1 MIKFVKCLNL
11 THMIKVEL
19 DGCRPF
25 AGNADYQEYVSR
37 ARKALMTLDSGTGA
51 GSDFLGWN
59 ELPSETG
66 KELTDAIMA
75 VAESWI
81 EKEIELI
88 VVVGIGGSYLGAK
101 AAIEALSHSFS
112 REMNLTAAPRIAFAG
127 HTLSEEYMAEL
138 MDLVYMKNTAVVV
151 ISKSGT
157 TTEPAVAFRLLKSHL
172 ERQYGLDEAAS
183 RIVAVTDASRGAL
196 KGLADRMGYRTFVI
210 PDNVGGRYSV
220 LTPVGLLPIALAGFD
235 IEALLDGARQM
246 QRICDTPDEN
256 NPAIKYAAMRNL
268 LYDSGRK
275 IEILAGFNPKLAF
288 LAEWWKQL
296 FGESEGKEGRGIF
309 PASVIFTTDLHSMGQ
324 YIQQG
329 ERSLFETFL
338 NVENS
343 RREEVIE
350 PDEDNLDGLNFIA
363 NTNLEYCNRM
373 AQLGTKLAHIDG
385 GVPNITI
392 SIDQIDEY
400 NLGQLFYFFEKAC
413 GLSAYMLGVNPF
425 DQPGVES
432 YKKNMFALLG
442 KPGYEGLSEEL
453 RRRIDE

>member
-1 MIKFVKCLNL
+1 
-11 THMIKVEL
+11 MIKVDL
-19 DGCRPF
+19 GGCRQF

-37 ARKALMTLDSGTGA
+37 ARRALMTLDSGTGA

-59 ELPSETG
+59 ELPSETPN
-66 KELTDAIMA
+66 ELLDECLA
-75 VAESWI
+75 VVDDWLA
-81 EKEIELI
+81 KEIELI

-101 AAIEALSHSFS
+101 ATIEALSHSFS
-112 REMNLTAAPRIAFAG
+112 REMNLTASPQVVFAG
-127 HTLSEEYMAEL
+127 QTLSEEYMAEL

-157 TTEPAVAFRLLKSHL
+157 TTEPAIAFRLLRSHL
-172 ERQYGLDEAAS
+172 ESQYGAEEAAS
-183 RIVAVTDASRGAL
+183 RIVAITDASRGAL
-196 KGLADRMGYRTFVI
+196 KGLADRNGYRTFVI

-235 IEALLDGARQM
+235 IHALIDGARQM
-246 QRICDTPDEN
+246 QRVCDTPDEN

-268 LYDSGRK
+268 LYASGKK
-275 IEILAGFNPKLAF
+275 IELLTSFNPKLVYV
-288 LAEWWKQL
+288 AEWWKQL
-296 FGESEGKEGRGIF
+296 FGESEGKEGKGIF
-309 PASVIFTTDLHSMGQ
+309 PASVTFTTDLHSMGQ

-329 ERSLFETFL
+329 ERHLFETFI

-343 RREEVIE
+343 RREEMIE
-350 PDEDNLDGLNFIA
+350 PDQENADGLNFLGS
-363 NTNLEYCNRM
+363 TNLEHCNKM
-373 AQLGTKLAHIDG
+373 AQMGTKLAHVDG

-400 NLGQLFYFFEKAC
+400 NLGQLFYFFEKSC
-413 GLSAYMLGVNPF
+413 GLSAYILGVNPF

-442 KPGYEGLSEEL
+442 KPGYEELSEEL
-453 RRRIDE
+453 RNRLDE